1 MLTYKYSIDEV
12 YDRPLVPERT
22 KEGKRSLLTTFIL
35 LPFLL
40 VIGGVLLLYSP
51 IKAIQILIEKFSDE
65 GSLSDY
71 QSEQSIPESTQEQEY

>member
-12 YDRPLVPERT
+12 YDRPLVPE
-22 KEGKRSLLTTFIL
+22 KDKRREEEFVNHIHTASIST
-35 LPFLL
+35 
-40 VIGGVLLLYSP
+40 GYWGVLLLYSP

-71 QSEQSIPESTQEQEY
+71 QSERSIPESTQEQEY